1 MKKKIDYKKFN
12 ELQKAY
18 KEENKT
24 NPGKFM
30 HVSIW
35 FQDDGSFSIKLN
47 TQDDKD
53 DYTTL
58 FNGKFWENQ
67 NRTSD
72 LQPSHTGNVFNK
84 KEMDKLKAQCVE
96 GASSSSDDDL
106 PF

>member
-12 ELQKAY
+12 EKQKEY
-18 KEENKT
+18 KEDNKT
-24 NPGKFM
+24 NAGKFM

-35 FQDDGSFSIKLN
+35 NQDDGSFSLKLN
-47 TQDDKD
+47 TQDSEGN
-53 DYTTL
+53 YTTL
-58 FNGKFWENQ
+58 FNGKYWENQ

-72 LQPSHTGNVFNK
+72 SQPSHTGNVFNV